1 MTPADLAEYEAVRQ
15 GLAAAAA
22 RRELA
27 ERHRA
32 DAMRETGALMR
43 RAKVLAAREPSLRV
57 DVTDASAVTGLSRP
71 TLYSLMG
78 QETAPGG
85 SRDYAG
91 MSDADLAA
99 AHIAYGYDLT
109 GPLAG
114 EFAAR
119 FPEVESLR
127 GAAVLLARAQGRG
140 PLDGWP
146 GEPAPGAQT
155 LLDAYRE
162 RAGKIAEGTTLRR

>member
-1 MTPADLAEYEAVRQ
+1 MITSADLAEYEAIRA
-15 GLAAAAA
+15 GLAAAAQ

-32 DAMRETGALMR
+32 DAMRQTGVLMR
-43 RAKVLAAREPSLRV
+43 RARELAGREPTLKV
-57 DVTDASAVTGLSRP
+57 DVTDAAAVTGLSRP
-71 TLYSLMG
+71 TLYGLMG
-78 QETAPGG
+78 QESAPGD

-99 AHIAYGYDLT
+99 AHIAYRYDLT

-119 FPEVESLR
+119 FPEVEALR
-127 GAAVLLARAQGRG
+127 DAAALLTGAQGPG
-140 PLDGWP
+140 ALGDWP
-146 GEPAPGAQT
+146 DEPAPGVLT
-155 LLDAYRE
+155 LLDAYQE
-162 RAGKIAEGTTLRR
+162 RVQKIAAGAAGA